1 MKFRD
6 LPPVYFRLAGFLA
19 GSLAQRFGS
28 VLPGHVCATLRT
40 AAEPLERAVAWVT
53 PVPAKSGW
61 ELATHREGASEPPVL
76 VVPGFLG
83 PSLLLRPLSVF
94 LRLHDR
100 HVKVLR
106 TFPAFDGVV
115 GQAERIAQAV
125 ERLKAK
131 TGRSQVDLVAH
142 SMGGLAGRYYLLK
155 MGGIANV
162 RRFITVATPHMG
174 TNWASM
180 FVLTQSLKDMKPGNP
195 LLEELAGAEK
205 IRGVRCINIRAGW
218 DQIVWPREHG
228 RWGDDHAHEHELPW
242 AEHWAVQ
249 ADPRLLAL
257 VITTLEAPDEAPIEE
272 TVAKVE
278 REASGT

>member
-19 GSLAQRFGS
+19 GSLAQRVGQVMPHS
-28 VLPGHVCATLRT
+28 VYVTLRT
-40 AAEPLERAVAWVT
+40 AAEPLERAVIGAT
-53 PVPAKSGW
+53 PESVRKGW
-61 ELATHREGASEPPVL
+61 YLATHCEGADEPPVL

-83 PSLLLRPLSVF
+83 PSILLRPLSIF

-115 GQAERIAQAV
+115 GHAERIAQAV

-131 TGRSQVDLVAH
+131 TGASRVDLVAH

-155 MGGIANV
+155 MGGVANV

-174 TNWASM
+174 TNWASL
-180 FVLTQSLKDMKPGNP
+180 FVMTQSVKDMKPGNP

-257 VITTLEAPDEAPIEE
+257 VITSLEAPDEAPIEE
-272 TVAKVE
+272 TVARME
-278 REASGT
+278 REASA

>member
-19 GSLAQRFGS
+19 GSLMQRFTH
-28 VLPGHVCATLRT
+28 VLPTNVCGTLRT
-40 AAEPLERAVAWVT
+40 AAEPLERAVEWVAPEPIKT
-53 PVPAKSGW
+53 GW
-61 ELATHREGASEPPVL
+61 ALATNREGAQEPPVL

-83 PSLLLRPLSVF
+83 PSILLRPLSIF

-115 GQAERIAQAV
+115 GHAERIAQAV

-131 TGRSQVDLVAH
+131 TGASRVDLVAH

-155 MGGIANV
+155 MGGVANV

-174 TNWASM
+174 TNWASL
-180 FVLTQSLKDMKPGNP
+180 FVMTQSVKDMKPGNP

-257 VITTLEAPDEAPIEE
+257 VITSLEAPDEAPIEE
-272 TVAKVE
+272 TVARME
-278 REASGT
+278 REASA